1 MMKVVLFGGA
11 AVLALAVPAIAQ
23 LARPEPAAQTRAQ
36 AESKVREHFT
46 RFDTN
51 GDAVVTRDE
60 LDAFAGAARDK
71 AMDDRFASMDSDK
84 NGSISRTEFDAGH
97 GQSRGRMMRHG
108 DMAMAPVPPAPPE
121 PGLAP
126 PTPPKPPRFERRMR
140 MMSGPGGGMM
150 TLADA
155 NRDGRITLKEAT
167 EAALARFDKADANHD
182 GTLTT
187 DERRAAREA
196 MRDARRSG
204 RGG

>member
-23 LARPEPAAQTRAQ
+23 LARPEPAAQTRVEAK
-36 AESKVREHFT
+36 SKVREHFT

-51 GDAVVTRDE
+51 GDAVVTREE
-60 LDAFAGAARDK
+60 LAAFAGAVREK
-71 AMDDRFASMDSDK
+71 AMDDRFASLDADK
-84 NGSISRTEFDAGH
+84 NGSISRAEFDAGH
-97 GQSRGRMMRHG
+97 DQSRGRMMWHR

-126 PTPPKPPRFERRMR
+126 PTPPKPPRLERRMR

-167 EAALARFDKADANHD
+167 DAALARFDKADANHD

-196 MRDARRSG
+196 KRDARRAGRSG
-204 RGG
+204 